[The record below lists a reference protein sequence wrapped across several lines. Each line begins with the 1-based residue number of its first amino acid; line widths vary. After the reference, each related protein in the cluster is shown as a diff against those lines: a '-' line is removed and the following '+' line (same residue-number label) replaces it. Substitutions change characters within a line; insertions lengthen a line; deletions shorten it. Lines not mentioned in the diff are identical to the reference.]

1 MKELKKSM
9 RQIVA
14 ELEYNSL
21 DSQWLD
27 QIPLDENEEYDA
39 KDPTKVYFIKSG
51 SLIVTKTLTSET
63 ILDVQGNNNKIYEVF
78 TSNDLI
84 AIENISDKN
93 TDLTFKMVALD
104 RSELISIDKEYLL
117 NYCANKPS
125 FLETI
130 LKYTMMKTLQYEEK
144 SLVFLGSREQR
155 LSWSIETQRSNELDD
170 GINMTNR
177 ILSKLSRV
185 DESFVSQNIKKI
197 NRIKCLA

>member
-27 QIPLDENEEYDA
+27 QIPLDKKEEYDT

-51 SLIVTKTLTSET
+51 SLIVTKTLTSDT
-63 ILDVQGNNNKIYEVF
+63 ILDVQGNNNKIYEAF

-93 TDLTFKMVALD
+93 TNLTFKMVALD

-155 LSWSIETQRSNELDD
+155 LSWSIETQRSNDLDNE
-170 GINMTNR
+170 INMTNR

-197 NRIKCLA
+197 V

>member
-27 QIPLDENEEYDA
+27 QIPLDKKEEYDT

-51 SLIVTKTLTSET
+51 SLIVTKTLTSDT

-93 TDLTFKMVALD
+93 TNLTFKMVALD

-155 LSWSIETQRSNELDD
+155 LSWSIETQRSNDLDNE
-170 GINMTNR
+170 INMTNR

-197 NRIKCLA
+197 V

>member
-27 QIPLDENEEYDA
+27 QIPLDKKEEYDT

-51 SLIVTKTLTSET
+51 SLIVTKTLTSDT
-63 ILDVQGNNNKIYEVF
+63 ILDVQGNNNKIYEAF

-93 TDLTFKMVALD
+93 TNLTFKMVALD

-155 LSWSIETQRSNELDD
+155 LSWSIETQRSNDLDNE
-170 GINMTNR
+170 INMTNR

-185 DESFVSQNIKKI
+185 DESFISQNIKKI
-197 NRIKCLA
+197 V